1 MKTIGVYQNW
11 GLGDLVMTV
20 PVLAELRRLHPEAR
34 IVLMVHGR
42 PQGDLLASSPLVDEI
57 LQIPQSY
64 KDVRQIRFFARLRAE
79 RLDAVFVGTRVS
91 PLVAF
96 MLRVVSGVRVVV
108 GDGNRHRFLY
118 TVRNRISP
126 GVHRVERM
134 LETLALWTGVRVD
147 RPAFPLPISDE
158 DRRSAAARLAAEGLA
173 DRRYVAH
180 HPGSSRGRGNEK
192 RLPQK
197 LVREVIA
204 ALADRDPDLRHV
216 LLFGPA
222 DRELIAQFEPLPPQ
236 AVILSDLR
244 LGETEAVIAAAE
256 AFLGSDSALGHIAAA
271 LGVPTVTAVGPSD
284 PNETRPW
291 GPLSRVVLSREDL
304 ACRPCWFTPL
314 HGNCPHQGRCMTEIT
329 PDQIVEALLDAVA
342 TRRTGEEPAIVDA
355 PASRSD

>member
-1 MKTIGVYQNW
+1 MKSIGVYQNW

-42 PQGDLLASSPLVDEI
+42 PQGELLAASPLVDEI

-64 KDVRQIRFFARLRAE
+64 KDVRQILFFARLRAKH
-79 RLDAVFVGTRVS
+79 LDAVFVGTRVA

-108 GDGNRHRFLY
+108 GDGNRHGFLY
-118 TVRNRISP
+118 TVQNRVRP

-134 LETLALWTGVRVD
+134 LETLALWTGIRVD
-147 RPAFPLPISDE
+147 RPVFPLPISDE
-158 DRRSAAARLAAEGLA
+158 DRRSAAAVLAAKGLA
-173 DRRYVAH
+173 GRRYVAH

-192 RLPQK
+192 RLPPT

-204 ALADRDPDLRHV
+204 ALAERDPDLRHV

-222 DRELIAQFEPLPPQ
+222 DQELREQFEPLPPQ
-236 AVILSDLR
+236 AVALTGLR
-244 LGETEAVIAAAE
+244 LGETEAVLAGAAA
-256 AFLGSDSALGHIAAA
+256 FVGSDSALGHIAAA
-271 LGVPTVTAVGPSD
+271 LGVPTVTAVGPSN
-284 PNETRPW
+284 PAETRPW
-291 GPLSRVVLSREDL
+291 GASTRVVLSREDL

-314 HGNCPHQGRCMTEIT
+314 HGNCPHRGRCMTEIT
-329 PDQIVEALLDAVA
+329 PDQIVDALLDALSTKA
-342 TRRTGEEPAIVDA
+342 ADAETRGSP
-355 PASRSD
+355 PSRSD